1 MLVDEG
7 GRLHTSKRAQS
18 IEPSPIRK
26 IIDLSESRPDIIGL
40 HAGEPDF
47 TTPSHIVEA
56 GVRSL
61 RDGYTHY
68 THGAGILQLREA
80 IARKLLEENGIE
92 ANPKTEIT
100 VTAGGFA
107 AIFAITH
114 ATLDPGDEVL
124 ILQPSW
130 PSYSGFVQ
138 LAGGVPVPVSLQGPD
153 FEPSQEMMEHHT
165 TEKTRMI
172 VINSPNNPTG
182 SVYSRDCLSSLA
194 EFAQDHD
201 MLAVSDEVYEKI
213 VFDGNEHFSV
223 ASRPEFK
230 DSMVTVNSFSKT
242 YAMTG
247 WRVGYVIANESI
259 TTSIRKIHGYMVSCA
274 PSDAQRAALGALLGP
289 QDCVNE
295 MVGEYAA
302 RRDRIVKGL
311 DEVEGFRCVAP
322 KGTFYAFP
330 DVSRLNIPSAEI
342 ANKLLEEAK
351 VASIPGSAFGAAGEG
366 YLRFSFATSQQNI
379 EEGISRVKAWRS
391 KCK

>member
-1 MLVDEG
+1 MHV
-7 GRLHTSKRAQS
+7 SKRVQS

-26 IIDLSESRPDIIGL
+26 IIDLSESRSDIIGL

-80 IARKLLEENGIE
+80 IARKLHGENGIE

-107 AIFAITH
+107 AIFAITQ
-114 ATLDPGDEVL
+114 ATLDPVDEVL

-130 PSYSGFVQ
+130 PSYSGFVR

-153 FEPSQEMMEHHT
+153 FEPSRKMLEHHT
-165 TEKTRMI
+165 TEKTKMI

-182 SVYSRDCLSSLA
+182 SVYLRDCLSSLA

-201 MLAVSDEVYEKI
+201 MLVVSDEVYEKI
-213 VFDGNEHFSV
+213 VFDGNEHFSL
-223 ASRPEFK
+223 ASRPEFR
-230 DSMVTVNSFSKT
+230 DSVVTVNSFSKT

-302 RRDRIVKGL
+302 RRDWIVKGL

>member
-1 MLVDEG
+1 M
-7 GRLHTSKRAQS
+7 HTSKRAQS

-26 IIDLSESRPDIIGL
+26 IIDLSESRSDIIGL

-80 IARKLLEENGIE
+80 IARKLHGENGIE

-107 AIFAITH
+107 AIFAITQ

-130 PSYSGFVQ
+130 PSYSGFVR

-153 FEPSQEMMEHHT
+153 FEPSRKMLEHHT
-165 TEKTRMI
+165 TEKTKMI

-201 MLAVSDEVYEKI
+201 MLVVSDEVYEKI
-213 VFDGNEHFSV
+213 VFDGNEHFSL

-230 DSMVTVNSFSKT
+230 DSVVTVNSFSKT

-311 DEVEGFRCVAP
+311 NEVEGFRCVAP

-330 DVSRLNIPSAEI
+330 DASRLNIPSAEI

>member
-1 MLVDEG
+1 MHV
-7 GRLHTSKRAQS
+7 SKRVQS

-26 IIDLSESRPDIIGL
+26 IIDLSESRSDIIGL

-80 IARKLLEENGIE
+80 IARKLHGENGIE

-107 AIFAITH
+107 AIFAITQ
-114 ATLDPGDEVL
+114 ATLDPVDEVL

-130 PSYSGFVQ
+130 PSYSGFVR
-138 LAGGVPVPVSLQGPD
+138 LAGGGPVPVSLQGPD
-153 FEPSQEMMEHHT
+153 FEPSRKMLEHHT
-165 TEKTRMI
+165 TEKTKMI

-201 MLAVSDEVYEKI
+201 MLVVSDEVYEKI
-213 VFDGNEHFSV
+213 VFDGNEHFSL
-223 ASRPEFK
+223 ASRPEFR
-230 DSMVTVNSFSKT
+230 DSVVTVNSFSKT

>member
-1 MLVDEG
+1 M
-7 GRLHTSKRAQS
+7 HTSKRVQS

-100 VTAGGFA
+100 VTVGGFA
-107 AIFAITH
+107 AIFAITQ

-130 PSYSGFVQ
+130 PSYSGFVR

-153 FEPSQEMMEHHT
+153 FEPSRKMLEHHT

-201 MLAVSDEVYEKI
+201 MLVVSDEVYEKI

-230 DSMVTVNSFSKT
+230 DSVVTVNSFSKT

>member
-1 MLVDEG
+1 M
-7 GRLHTSKRAQS
+7 HTSKRVQS

-107 AIFAITH
+107 AIFAITQ
-114 ATLDPGDEVL
+114 ATLDPVDEVL

-130 PSYSGFVQ
+130 PSYSGFVR

-153 FEPSQEMMEHHT
+153 FEPSRKMLEHHT

-201 MLAVSDEVYEKI
+201 MLVVSDEVYEKI
-213 VFDGNEHFSV
+213 VFDGNEHFSL
-223 ASRPEFK
+223 ASRPEFR
-230 DSMVTVNSFSKT
+230 DSVVTVNSFSKT

-330 DVSRLNIPSAEI
+330 DVSRLDIPSAEI

-379 EEGISRVKAWRS
+379 EEGISRIKAWRS

>member
-1 MLVDEG
+1 M
-7 GRLHTSKRAQS
+7 HTSKRVQS

-107 AIFAITH
+107 AIFAITQ
-114 ATLDPGDEVL
+114 ATLDPVDEVL

-130 PSYSGFVQ
+130 PSYSGFVR

-153 FEPSQEMMEHHT
+153 FEPSRKMLEHHT
-165 TEKTRMI
+165 TEKTKMI

-201 MLAVSDEVYEKI
+201 MLVVSDEVYEKI
-213 VFDGNEHFSV
+213 VFDGNEHFSL
-223 ASRPEFK
+223 ASRPEFR
-230 DSMVTVNSFSKT
+230 DSVVTVNSFSKT

-259 TTSIRKIHGYMVSCA
+259 TTGIRKIHGYMVSCA
-274 PSDAQRAALGALLGP
+274 PSDAQRAALEALVGP
-289 QDCVNE
+289 QDCVNK
-295 MVGEYAA
+295 MVGEYAT

-311 DEVEGFRCVAP
+311 NEVEGFRCVAP
-322 KGTFYAFP
+322 KGTFYAFS

-379 EEGISRVKAWRS
+379 EEGISRVKVWRS
-391 KCK
+391 ECR

>member
-1 MLVDEG
+1 
-7 GRLHTSKRAQS
+7 LHTSKRVQS

-107 AIFAITH
+107 AIFAITQ
-114 ATLDPGDEVL
+114 ATLDPVDEVL

-130 PSYSGFVQ
+130 PSYSGFVR

-153 FEPSQEMMEHHT
+153 FEPSRKMLEHHT

-201 MLAVSDEVYEKI
+201 MLVVSDEVYEKI
-213 VFDGNEHFSV
+213 VFDGNEHFSL
-223 ASRPEFK
+223 ASRPEFR
-230 DSMVTVNSFSKT
+230 DSVVTVNSFSKT

-330 DVSRLNIPSAEI
+330 DVSRLDIPSAEI

-379 EEGISRVKAWRS
+379 EEGISRIKAWRS

>member
-1 MLVDEG
+1 M
-7 GRLHTSKRAQS
+7 HTSKRVQS

-26 IIDLSESRPDIIGL
+26 IIDLSESRSDIIGL

-80 IARKLLEENGIE
+80 IARKLHGENGIE

-107 AIFAITH
+107 AIFAITQ
-114 ATLDPGDEVL
+114 ATLDPVDEVL

-130 PSYSGFVQ
+130 PSYSGFVR

-153 FEPSQEMMEHHT
+153 FEPSRKMLEHHT
-165 TEKTRMI
+165 TEKTKMI

-201 MLAVSDEVYEKI
+201 VLVVSDEVYEKI
-213 VFDGNEHFSV
+213 VFDGNEHFSL
-223 ASRPEFK
+223 ASRPEFR
-230 DSMVTVNSFSKT
+230 DSVVTVNSFSKT

>member
-1 MLVDEG
+1 M
-7 GRLHTSKRAQS
+7 HTSKRVQS

-26 IIDLSESRPDIIGL
+26 IIDLSESRSDIIGL

-80 IARKLLEENGIE
+80 IARKLHGENGIE

-107 AIFAITH
+107 AIFAITQ
-114 ATLDPGDEVL
+114 ATLDPVDEVL

-130 PSYSGFVQ
+130 PSYSGFVR

-153 FEPSQEMMEHHT
+153 FEPSRKMLEHHT
-165 TEKTRMI
+165 TEKTKMI

-201 MLAVSDEVYEKI
+201 MLVVSDEVYEKI
-213 VFDGNEHFSV
+213 VFDGNEHFSL
-223 ASRPEFK
+223 ASRPEFR
-230 DSMVTVNSFSKT
+230 DSVVTVNSFSKT

>member
-1 MLVDEG
+1 M
-7 GRLHTSKRAQS
+7 HTSKRVQS

-80 IARKLLEENGIE
+80 IARKLHGENGIE

-107 AIFAITH
+107 AIFAITQ
-114 ATLDPGDEVL
+114 ATLDPVDEVL

-130 PSYSGFVQ
+130 PSYSGFVR

-153 FEPSQEMMEHHT
+153 FEPSRKMLEHHT
-165 TEKTRMI
+165 TEKTKMI

-201 MLAVSDEVYEKI
+201 MLVVSDEVYEKI
-213 VFDGNEHFSV
+213 VFDGNEHFSL
-223 ASRPEFK
+223 ASRPEFR
-230 DSMVTVNSFSKT
+230 DSVVTVNSFSKT

>member
-1 MLVDEG
+1 MHV
-7 GRLHTSKRAQS
+7 SKRVQS

-26 IIDLSESRPDIIGL
+26 IIDLSESRSDIIGL

-107 AIFAITH
+107 AIFAITQ
-114 ATLDPGDEVL
+114 ATLDPVDEVL

-130 PSYSGFVQ
+130 PSYSGFVR

-153 FEPSQEMMEHHT
+153 FEPSRKMLEHHT
-165 TEKTRMI
+165 TEKTKMI

-201 MLAVSDEVYEKI
+201 MLVVSDEVYEKI
-213 VFDGNEHFSV
+213 VFDGNEHFSL

-230 DSMVTVNSFSKT
+230 DSVVTVNSFSKT

-289 QDCVNE
+289 QDCVNK

>member
-1 MLVDEG
+1 
-7 GRLHTSKRAQS
+7 LHVSKRVQS

-47 TTPSHIVEA
+47 ATPSHIVEA

-80 IARKLLEENGIE
+80 IARKLHGENGIE

-107 AIFAITH
+107 AIFAITQ
-114 ATLDPGDEVL
+114 ATLDPVDEVL

-130 PSYSGFVQ
+130 PSYSGFVR

-153 FEPSQEMMEHHT
+153 FEPSRKMLEHHT
-165 TEKTRMI
+165 TEKTKMI

-201 MLAVSDEVYEKI
+201 MLVVSDEVYEKI
-213 VFDGNEHFSV
+213 VFDGNEHFSL
-223 ASRPEFK
+223 ASRPEFR
-230 DSMVTVNSFSKT
+230 DSVVTVNSFSKT

>member
-1 MLVDEG
+1 
-7 GRLHTSKRAQS
+7 LHTSKRVQS

-107 AIFAITH
+107 AIFAITQ
-114 ATLDPGDEVL
+114 ATLDLGDEVL

-130 PSYSGFVQ
+130 PSYSGFVR

-153 FEPSQEMMEHHT
+153 FEPSRKMLEHHT

-201 MLAVSDEVYEKI
+201 MLVVSDEVYEKM
-213 VFDGNEHFSV
+213 VFDGNEHFSL
-223 ASRPEFK
+223 ASRPEFR
-230 DSMVTVNSFSKT
+230 DSVVTVNSFSKT

-259 TTSIRKIHGYMVSCA
+259 TTGIRKIHGYMVSCA
-274 PSDAQRAALGALLGP
+274 PSDAQRAALEALVGP

-295 MVGEYAA
+295 MVGEYAT

-311 DEVEGFRCVAP
+311 NEVEGFRCVAP
-322 KGTFYAFP
+322 KGTFYAFS

-379 EEGISRVKAWRS
+379 EEGISRVKVWRS
-391 KCK
+391 ECR

>member
-1 MLVDEG
+1 
-7 GRLHTSKRAQS
+7 LHVSKRVQS

-26 IIDLSESRPDIIGL
+26 IIDLSESRSDIIGL

-80 IARKLLEENGIE
+80 IARKLHGENGIE

-107 AIFAITH
+107 AIFAITQ
-114 ATLDPGDEVL
+114 ATLDPVDEVL

-130 PSYSGFVQ
+130 PSYSGFVR

-153 FEPSQEMMEHHT
+153 FEPSRKMLEHHT
-165 TEKTRMI
+165 TEKTKMI

-182 SVYSRDCLSSLA
+182 SVYLRDCLSSLA

-201 MLAVSDEVYEKI
+201 MLVVSDEVYEKI
-213 VFDGNEHFSV
+213 VFDGNEHFSL
-223 ASRPEFK
+223 ASRPEFR
-230 DSMVTVNSFSKT
+230 DSVVTVNSFSKT

-302 RRDRIVKGL
+302 RRDWIVKGL

>member
-1 MLVDEG
+1 M
-7 GRLHTSKRAQS
+7 HTSKRVQS

-26 IIDLSESRPDIIGL
+26 IIDLSESRSDIIGL

-80 IARKLLEENGIE
+80 IARKLHGENGIE

-107 AIFAITH
+107 AIFAITQ
-114 ATLDPGDEVL
+114 ATLDPVDEVL

-130 PSYSGFVQ
+130 PSYSGFVR

-153 FEPSQEMMEHHT
+153 FEPSRKMLEHHT
-165 TEKTRMI
+165 TEKTKMI

-201 MLAVSDEVYEKI
+201 MLVVSDEVYEKI
-213 VFDGNEHFSV
+213 VFDGNEHFSL

-230 DSMVTVNSFSKT
+230 DSVVTVNSFSKT

>member
-1 MLVDEG
+1 MHV
-7 GRLHTSKRAQS
+7 SKRVQS

-26 IIDLSESRPDIIGL
+26 IIDLSESRSDIIGL

-80 IARKLLEENGIE
+80 IARKLHGENGIE

-107 AIFAITH
+107 AIFAITQ
-114 ATLDPGDEVL
+114 ATLDPVDEVL

-130 PSYSGFVQ
+130 PSYSGFVR

-153 FEPSQEMMEHHT
+153 FEPSRKMLEHHT
-165 TEKTRMI
+165 TEKTKMI

-201 MLAVSDEVYEKI
+201 MLVVSDEVYEKI
-213 VFDGNEHFSV
+213 VFDGNEHFSL
-223 ASRPEFK
+223 ASRPEFR
-230 DSMVTVNSFSKT
+230 DSVVTVNSFSKT

>member
-1 MLVDEG
+1 MHV
-7 GRLHTSKRAQS
+7 SKRVQS

-26 IIDLSESRPDIIGL
+26 IIDLSESRSDIIGL

-80 IARKLLEENGIE
+80 IARKLHGENGIE

-107 AIFAITH
+107 AIFAITQ

-130 PSYSGFVQ
+130 PSYSGFVR

-153 FEPSQEMMEHHT
+153 FEPSRKMLEHHT
-165 TEKTRMI
+165 TEKTKMI

-201 MLAVSDEVYEKI
+201 MLVVSDEVYEKI
-213 VFDGNEHFSV
+213 VFDGNEHFSL
-223 ASRPEFK
+223 ASRPEFR
-230 DSMVTVNSFSKT
+230 DSVVTVNSFSKT

-295 MVGEYAA
+295 MLGEYAA

>member
-1 MLVDEG
+1 M
-7 GRLHTSKRAQS
+7 HTSKRVQS

-107 AIFAITH
+107 AIFAITQ
-114 ATLDPGDEVL
+114 ATLDPVDEVL

-130 PSYSGFVQ
+130 PSYSGFVR

-153 FEPSQEMMEHHT
+153 FEPSRKMLEHHT
-165 TEKTRMI
+165 TEKTKMI

-201 MLAVSDEVYEKI
+201 MLVVSDEVYEKI
-213 VFDGNEHFSV
+213 VFDGNEHFSL
-223 ASRPEFK
+223 ASRPEFR
-230 DSMVTVNSFSKT
+230 DSVVTVNSFSKT

-247 WRVGYVIANESI
+247 WRVGYVIANEPI

-274 PSDAQRAALGALLGP
+274 PSDAQRAALEALVGP

-295 MVGEYAA
+295 MVGEYAT

-311 DEVEGFRCVAP
+311 NEVEGFRCVAP

-366 YLRFSFATSQQNI
+366 YLRFSFAPSQQNI

-391 KCK
+391 KSK